1 MNYSRDE
8 IKNYASFLN
17 NLSGNELAFIAT
29 LSGYF
34 LSQELTIDQLNSIG
48 NFFETVGQ
56 IILCIGAQEE
66 NRKNSKNSN
75 SNSTFFR

>member
-1 MNYSRDE
+1 MNYSNDE

-17 NLSGNELAFIAT
+17 NLSGNELALIAT

-34 LSQELTIDQLNSIG
+34 LSQGLTVDQLNSIG

-66 NRKNSKNSN
+66 NRHNLNGMEGQT
-75 SNSTFFR
+75 TFFR